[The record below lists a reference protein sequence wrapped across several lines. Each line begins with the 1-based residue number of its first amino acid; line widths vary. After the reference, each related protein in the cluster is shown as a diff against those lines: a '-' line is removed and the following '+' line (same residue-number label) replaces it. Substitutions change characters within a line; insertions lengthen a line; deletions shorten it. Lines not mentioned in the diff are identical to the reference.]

1 MSNKDCHCG
10 KYLVHYLRDCN
21 RVPFGCIVATSP
33 ENIGVSVCCPKD
45 KFNKKIAKQIA
56 LGRAL
61 VTDDPLAIN
70 LPRHREILGFYG
82 YKNERT
88 FEEWDD
94 PISIY
99 DYIKEAV
106 KYVKRRAKKFFK
118 EENQEKVS

>member
-45 KFNKKIAKQIA
+45 RFNKKMARQIA

-61 VTDDPLAIN
+61 VTNDPLAVNI
-70 LPRHREILGFYG
+70 PKYRKILGFYG
-82 YKNERT
+82 IKDGRT
-88 FEEWDD
+88 WNADA
-94 PISIY
+94 ISIY
-99 DYIKEAV
+99 DYTKEAV

-118 EENQEKVS
+118 EENQEKAS